1 MDDDKDVKEQLQE
14 LKAAQ
19 ELLEKR
25 VSVLTEI
32 IEMQAAE
39 LEFTKRALSENIA
52 AVKKAR
58 KIAKEAANNIDYHH
72 YPVFYFFKSLFFND
86 KDD

>member
-1 MDDDKDVKEQLQE
+1 MDDDKDIKEQLQE

-32 IEMQAAE
+32 IEMQATE
-39 LEFTKRALSENIA
+39 LEHTKRALSENII
-52 AVKKAR
+52 AVKKAH
-58 KIAKEAANNIDYHH
+58 KIAKSTANDVDFHH
-72 YPVFYFFKSLFFND
+72 HPISYFLSFLFGD

>member
-1 MDDDKDVKEQLQE
+1 MDDDKDIREQLQE

-32 IEMQAAE
+32 IEMQAVE
-39 LEFTKRALSENIA
+39 LEFTKRALSENII

-58 KIAKEAANNIDYHH
+58 KIAKSAAREIDFHH
-72 YPVFYFFKSLFFND
+72 HPIFYFLSLFSND